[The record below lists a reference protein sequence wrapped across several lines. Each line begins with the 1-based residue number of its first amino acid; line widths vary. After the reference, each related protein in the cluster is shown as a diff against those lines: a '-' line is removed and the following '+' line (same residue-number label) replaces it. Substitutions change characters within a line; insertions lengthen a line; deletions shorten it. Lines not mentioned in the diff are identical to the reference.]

1 PRRSRLPRVRRRRP
15 GRRPANPLAGRHRL
29 HLGGDAP
36 VRGLSPRRQRMRRR
50 LCRLDR
56 YLPAQARGPRYGH
69 RRTATQSADHRRRVD
84 RGQRPTRHQ
93 EGLIMAGFGPP
104 DGTLAVTTDTFDKA
118 VLAATRPVLV
128 EFGAAWCPPCR
139 VIGPVLSALAADR
152 AADFDVAV
160 LDADSSPEIPAR
172 YGVLGLPTMI
182 LFSGGSPV
190 MQVVGARSRT
200 RLEAEIDAA
209 LTPVG

>member
-1 PRRSRLPRVRRRRP
+1 
-15 GRRPANPLAGRHRL
+15 
-29 HLGGDAP
+29 
-36 VRGLSPRRQRMRRR
+36 
-50 LCRLDR
+50 
-56 YLPAQARGPRYGH
+56 
-69 RRTATQSADHRRRVD
+69 
-84 RGQRPTRHQ
+84 
-93 EGLIMAGFGPP
+93 MAGFGPP